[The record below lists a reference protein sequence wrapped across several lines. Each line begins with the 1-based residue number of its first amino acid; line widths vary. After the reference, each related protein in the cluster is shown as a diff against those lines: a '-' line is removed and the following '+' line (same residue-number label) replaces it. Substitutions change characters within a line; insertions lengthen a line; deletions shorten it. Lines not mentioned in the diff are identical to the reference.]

1 MRIDDVHRGI
11 TKHKKPRRVG
21 RGPGSGWGKTAA
33 KGHKGA
39 RSRSGYSKISIFQG
53 GTMPLVRRIPKRGF
67 NNKWALEVVAL
78 NVSELDKAF
87 DAKAEV
93 TPEALA
99 EKGLVR
105 GAFDQL
111 KILGDGEITKAITV
125 SAHRFSKSAKEKI
138 EAAGGK
144 VVILPGPKPVEE
156 YKKEK
161 KEEAKA
167 KK

>member
-1 MRIDDVHRGI
+1 MNIDDVHRGI
-11 TKHKKPRRVG
+11 TKNKKPRRVG

-78 NVSELDKAF
+78 NVSELDKVF

-93 TPEALA
+93 TPETLA

-111 KILGDGEITKAITV
+111 KILGDGEITKALTV

-138 EAAGGK
+138 EAAGGT
-144 VVILPGPKPVEE
+144 VVVLPGPKPVEE

-161 KEEAKA
+161 KEESKA